1 MKAGVV
7 ATELMG
13 VRSTGSRHTADR
25 SHTDAIAHLLAIGVD
40 YRSTPIGVRE
50 NAALV
55 ARESGQM
62 MRYIVGHLD
71 VTSCMMLS
79 TCNRTELYLI
89 MDDPEAGD
97 LLIPTLAELL
107 VGEASMTHHVQT
119 FVGEEA
125 LQHLF
130 RVAAGLESVALGEP
144 QILGQLK
151 DAAQLA
157 QQNGTLFGALDL
169 IIRQAIS
176 AGKRIRTETP
186 LGSRARS
193 LSDLAIDVLAGQ
205 GRISEGTTA
214 LVIGAGT
221 MGSIAAARL
230 HAHGA
235 RVSVLSR
242 TRASQNR
249 LAEAIGGTPVSWETV
264 PEACSIIIAATS
276 DADYILTPERLGN
289 ILPSLDHDLLIVDLA
304 MPRDVDPLCALLP
317 HVEVIDI
324 DTIAKAGTAS
334 ILTRED
340 LDHAQALLAEEV
352 AHTVHIHEARSV
364 SGPTIQ
370 HLTEWAEELR
380 ADAVD
385 RGLRTLG
392 DDTVRAHVD
401 ALTKR
406 IVKQLLH
413 PVIQKLHDDAD
424 DPEIAH
430 IIHELFPHSRPGTAT
445 GEE

>member
-13 VRSTGSRHTADR
+13 VRSTGSRYTADR

-55 ARESGQM
+55 ARDSAQM

-79 TCNRTELYLI
+79 TCNRTELYLL
-89 MDDPEAGD
+89 MDDPSSGD
-97 LLIPTLAELL
+97 LLMPTLAELL
-107 VGEASMTHHVQT
+107 VGEADMAGHVQT
-119 FVGEEA
+119 YVGEQA

-169 IIRQAIS
+169 IIRQAVS

-205 GRISEGTTA
+205 GRISEGTHA

-221 MGSIAAARL
+221 MGSIAATRL
-230 HAHGA
+230 HALGA

-242 TRASQNR
+242 TRASQDR
-249 LAEAIGGTPVSWETV
+249 LAEAIGGTAVSWETV
-264 PEACSIIIAATS
+264 PEECAVIIAATS
-276 DADYILTPERLGN
+276 DAGYILTPERLGN
-289 ILPSLDHDLLIVDLA
+289 ILPSLDHSLLIVDLA

-324 DTIAKAGTAS
+324 DAIASAGTNS
-334 ILTRED
+334 ILTRKD
-340 LDHAQALLAEEV
+340 LDNAQELLASEV
-352 AHTVHIHEARSV
+352 ARTVHLHQARSV
-364 SGPTIQ
+364 AGPTIQ
-370 HLTEWAEELR
+370 QLTGWAEGLR
-380 ADAVD
+380 SDAVQ
-385 RGLRTLG
+385 RGLRG
-392 DDTVRAHVD
+392 CDDEALRSSVD

-413 PVIQKLHDDAD
+413 PVIQKLHDEAD
-424 DPEIAH
+424 DPGTAH
-430 IIHELFPHSRPGTAT
+430 LIHELFPESRPQDTRD
-445 GEE
+445 EK